1 MVYTTNWFISGV
13 PATVDYSA
21 ATVTGGPFYDRTGY
35 ITSLYGWRGRICAV
49 CGYPEQTTWSGHGWP
64 FTHNFVDLGVGD
76 THHGLDMTIFPVQS
90 GVYDIRTLF
99 QGTVLVV
106 DGVNDANG
114 LSVGVLSDDGQ
125 WYAEFLHLSE
135 VAGDIYVGRHIGT
148 GHVLGKMGTTGY
160 STGPHLHLGLMYQW
174 QYVDPLPVLMSMRN
188 IGELIHGSQYW
199 DVDPWFHDE
208 YGYY

>member
-13 PATVDYSA
+13 PCTVDYSA
-21 ATVTGGPFYDRTGY
+21 ATVAGGPFYDRTGY
-35 ITSLYGWRGRICAV
+35 ITSLYGWRGRICSV

-64 FTHNFVDLGVGD
+64 FTHAFVDLGVGD
-76 THHGLDMTIFPVQS
+76 THHGLDITIFPVQS

-99 QGTVLVV
+99 QGTVVAI
-106 DGVNDANG
+106 DGENDANG
-114 LSVGVLSDDGQ
+114 LSIGVLSDSGD

-135 VAGDIYVGRHIGT
+135 IAGDMYIGKRIGT
-148 GHVLGKMGTTGY
+148 GHILGKMGTTGY

-188 IGELIHGSQYW
+188 LGELILGSQYW
-199 DVDPWFHDE
+199 DVDPWYHDE
-208 YGYY
+208 YGNY